1 MRKDKFNL
9 VLDELRYDLIV
20 FSLIE
25 LKNKLTIEG
34 RYTDAVDDAL
44 IKVVNSK
51 KRYISPYT

>member
-9 VLDELRYDLIV
+9 VLEEFRYDLIV